1 MRNNSSTSTPRS
13 DRHRS
18 QTLLSSPS
26 KMMAGK
32 GILVLLILVSVF
44 IINSENRQ
52 IHNIQSVRSWDQSI
66 DASVGDNDN
75 NNNGR
80 GLFLEHNMNDSGTR
94 ISTSPQHPAK
104 RLPNKYQPQPTT
116 NPPTTLQHHSHAVL
130 ITRQPYE
137 ENPFALSP
145 GELPGYTG
153 WARPEQTLAGYFDIT
168 SLSHPP
174 HESAS
179 WMKYHSIT
187 TSGDMFSLLLTCNH
201 NRTVGMDDDDEARS
215 EDDEPP
221 YECPPTGGA
230 LFYIRAYGP
239 SVITGIVTDFHNSS
253 YSVELQF
260 IDPGEYTLE
269 VVLTFSVP
277 MKFHEFP
284 LDEDDG
290 DAIEPGYE
298 GYMVS
303 GFPLSIFVDETE
315 LLTPLSDDL
324 QDGTR
329 KPWCTLSQLTETS
342 PSSALYKGHWRVV
355 DHVARSSHQPLTSD
369 ETDVSIDGYR
379 MGLNS
384 IGVRM
389 TYDYEECELIHIR
402 DLVGTIYRGMDSCL
416 EAQLGFQFHGARGDN
431 RIDEGENENDRD
443 TGEMNATIIADK
455 EMRRRLAGLGGN
467 LSDAGMII
475 ATHANIDETRINHV
489 GEAANSNTTVND
501 TRIGLAGLRGNNNED
516 GSNAKNIALGGKRT
530 SSDESINRNNAA
542 GNINPTANSPVD
554 TNEIQN
560 NTNINEVDN
569 FEGIHVIFIGDSV
582 MKLVMSFFYKLVE
595 RTSGIKVT
603 FIETNGGIRTTM
615 NNVTSA
621 LEEIEQRE
629 MYQNVKRA
637 IIFNSGLHDID
648 VLCSSKRS
656 RSRRTQNVINDGES
670 CPDAYRAAMTDLIH
684 VLDMYPAE
692 LKVFRSTT
700 AGKLQLRK

>member
-1 MRNNSSTSTPRS
+1 
-13 DRHRS
+13 
-18 QTLLSSPS
+18 
-26 KMMAGK
+26 
-32 GILVLLILVSVF
+32 
-44 IINSENRQ
+44 
-52 IHNIQSVRSWDQSI
+52 
-66 DASVGDNDN
+66 
-75 NNNGR
+75 
-80 GLFLEHNMNDSGTR
+80 
-94 ISTSPQHPAK
+94 
-104 RLPNKYQPQPTT
+104 
-116 NPPTTLQHHSHAVL
+116 
-130 ITRQPYE
+130 
-137 ENPFALSP
+137 
-145 GELPGYTG
+145 
-153 WARPEQTLAGYFDIT
+153 
-168 SLSHPP
+168 
-174 HESAS
+174 
-179 WMKYHSIT
+179 
-187 TSGDMFSLLLTCNH
+187 
-201 NRTVGMDDDDEARS
+201 
-215 EDDEPP
+215 
-221 YECPPTGGA
+221 
-230 LFYIRAYGP
+230 
-239 SVITGIVTDFHNSS
+239 
-253 YSVELQF
+253 
-260 IDPGEYTLE
+260 
-269 VVLTFSVP
+269 
-277 MKFHEFP
+277 
-284 LDEDDG
+284 
-290 DAIEPGYE
+290 
-298 GYMVS
+298 
-303 GFPLSIFVDETE
+303 
-315 LLTPLSDDL
+315 
-324 QDGTR
+324 
-329 KPWCTLSQLTETS
+329 
-342 PSSALYKGHWRVV
+342 
-355 DHVARSSHQPLTSD
+355 
-369 ETDVSIDGYR
+369 
-379 MGLNS
+379 
-384 IGVRM
+384 
-389 TYDYEECELIHIR
+389 
-402 DLVGTIYRGMDSCL
+402 
-416 EAQLGFQFHGARGDN
+416 
-431 RIDEGENENDRD
+431 
-443 TGEMNATIIADK
+443 MNATIIADK
-455 EMRRRLAGLGGN
+455 EMRRRLRGLGGN